1 MTKIKFTTEDEEKI
15 IDFVR
20 NHEILYN
27 KRHKEFRDSEKKQ
40 RLWLEIAEQLDI
52 KSEAVKGKWTTMRDY
67 FMRTKDKRGNG
78 SVAPLTKRDES
89 LMFLMDTSLRKKS
102 SVKANA
108 RTSKQHTAS
117 AKVRHAVFNT
127 KKERTPT
134 APPEETPRT
143 VRKRTSAVAEIQQ
156 TTPTELISNK
166 RQILVEPPPPKPSKA
181 PSTLPKNDSL
191 QIFFESIASTM
202 RTFPPLSIAKIKL
215 QISQLVGNEEI
226 ALAERNANAEVF
238 YLTKNQIVYENGKE
252 SEVQYDSSNESV
264 N

>member
-40 RLWLEIAEQLDI
+40 RLWFEIAEQLDI
-52 KSEAVKGKWTTMRDY
+52 KAEAVKGKWTTMRDY

-78 SVAPLTKRDES
+78 AVAPLTKRDES

-102 SVKANA
+102 SVKANT
-108 RTSKQHTAS
+108 RPSKQHTDS
-117 AKVRHAVFNT
+117 AKVRNAVLTT
-127 KKERTPT
+127 KKERTPA
-134 APPEETPRT
+134 APPVESPR
-143 VRKRTSAVAEIQQ
+143 RAGKRTSAVAEIQQ
-156 TTPTELISNK
+156 TTPPELISKK
-166 RQILVEPPPPKPSKA
+166 RATVLEPLPPKPPKA
-181 PSTLPKNDSL
+181 PKLAQNDSL

-226 ALAERNANAEVF
+226 ALAERNANTEVF
-238 YLTKNQIVYENGKE
+238 YLTKNQIVYESEKE
-252 SEVQYDSSNESV
+252 SEVDYGSSNESV
-264 N
+264 V